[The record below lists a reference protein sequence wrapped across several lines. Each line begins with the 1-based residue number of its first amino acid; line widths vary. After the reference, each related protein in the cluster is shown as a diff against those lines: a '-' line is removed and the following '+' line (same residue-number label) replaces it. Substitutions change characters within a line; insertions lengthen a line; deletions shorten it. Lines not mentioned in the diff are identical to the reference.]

1 MAVVVYKFSRSGG
14 ARVKSERMEEERI
27 VGEQVEKT
35 NQAVQMIGDLIHGC
49 IRGLSD

>member
-27 VGEQVEKT
+27 VGEQVEK
-35 NQAVQMIGDLIHGC
+35 NKPGC
-49 IRGLSD
+49 PDDWRPNSRLHQGSV